1 MNISTLSNQNMP
13 LLINL
18 NFEQLV
24 MLILQLSEE
33 QREELTKILVNRK
46 QAENSTVGQLRGKLD
61 IKQFRTK
68 KGKKWESIEGKWPGD
83 ETDEEINNALN
94 QLS

>member
-1 MNISTLSNQNMP
+1 MKVSTFSNQNMP

-33 QREELTKILVNRK
+33 QQEELTKILTYHK
-46 QAENSTVGQLRGKLD
+46 QAETNPLGQLRGKLD
-61 IKQFRTK
+61 ITQFRTK
-68 KGKKWESIEGKWPGD
+68 KGKTWESIEGKWPGN
-83 ETDEEINNALN
+83 ETEEEINHALN
-94 QLS
+94 EMS